1 MLISERNKESRKQNR
16 AAVTVILEDRLA
28 RLIFRY
34 EGKAIDFSVRDERI
48 DSLRQYFVETV
59 SAVADGRIYM
69 LTTGYNR
76 NELDIRDITPAEKPA
91 IHDGLPGNVADGN
104 CGTNQYQRPDKL
116 AVAGQDQSF
125 RTASI
130 SPSSYSLISSK
141 PKERYSFLAT
151 VLSRS

>member
-1 MLISERNKESRKQNR
+1 MAEPKGKTSVFDLEITPDRTVRLSGTVMKMLKAAGFSTRSQTLSGVLTEEMLMLISERNRISRKQNR

-34 EGKAIDFSVRDERI
+34 EGKAIDFSARDERI

-76 NELDIRDITPAEKPA
+76 NELDIRDTVPTENT
-91 IHDGLPGNVADGN
+91 GN
-104 CGTNQYQRPDKL
+104 P
-116 AVAGQDQSF
+116 
-125 RTASI
+125 
-130 SPSSYSLISSK
+130 
-141 PKERYSFLAT
+141 
-151 VLSRS
+151 

>member
-1 MLISERNKESRKQNR
+1 MKMLKAAGFSTRSQTLSGVLTEEMLMLISERNRISRKQNR

-34 EGKAIDFSVRDERI
+34 EGKAVDFSARDERI

-76 NELDIRDITPAEKPA
+76 NELYIRDITPAEKT
-91 IHDGLPGNVADGN
+91 GN
-104 CGTNQYQRPDKL
+104 P
-116 AVAGQDQSF
+116 
-125 RTASI
+125 
-130 SPSSYSLISSK
+130 
-141 PKERYSFLAT
+141 
-151 VLSRS
+151 